1 MDKKFDGFTLAESD
15 NSTPMGRVSEGR
27 EGIKAFTLAEVLIT
41 LGVIGVVAAMTLP
54 SVIKHYQ
61 QQATV
66 SKIKKFYTTINQAIR
81 QSEAENGSCST
92 WTRVSYSS
100 NDSQKIFYDT
110 YLSKYIKSTEIS
122 LETIPFSKNNT
133 IRTYIIKLPD
143 GSGFGISDNDV
154 HTSRL
159 FYVYFYP
166 NISKLQSTDFTKDR
180 FYFELYNTNCT
191 VKPYTLQWDGTSE
204 QLKNNGS
211 YGCNKTS
218 SIASYC
224 TKLIENNG
232 WQMPKD
238 YPW

>member
-1 MDKKFDGFTLAESD
+1 MKKFNKFG
-15 NSTPMGRVSEGR
+15 
-27 EGIKAFTLAEVLIT
+27 FTLAEVLVT

-54 SVIKHYQ
+54 SVIKHHQ

-66 SKIKKFYTTINQAIR
+66 SKVKKFYTTINQAIR

-92 WTRVSYSS
+92 WTRITNSS
-100 NDSQKIFYDT
+100 INSQKDFYDT
-110 YLSKYIKSTEIS
+110 YLSNYLKSTEIS
-122 LETIPFSKNNT
+122 LETVPNEKNT
-133 IRTYIIKLPD
+133 TTMRYIIKLAD
-143 GSGFGISDNDV
+143 GSGFRLDNNS
-154 HTSRL
+154 TQSRL
-159 FYVYFYP
+159 FNIAFYP

-191 VKPYTLQWDGTSE
+191 VKPYTFQWDGTSGN
-204 QLKNNGS
+204 LKNDNK

-218 SIASYC
+218 KMATYC